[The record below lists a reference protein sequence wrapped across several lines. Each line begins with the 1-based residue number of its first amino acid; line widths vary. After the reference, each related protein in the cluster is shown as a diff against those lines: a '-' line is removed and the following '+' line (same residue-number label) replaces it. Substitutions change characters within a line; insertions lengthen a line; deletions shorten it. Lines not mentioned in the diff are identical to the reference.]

1 MSQSVFP
8 IRNDHDHARA
18 LEQIERLWGA
28 DAGTPEADLLEV
40 LVTLVNAYEARHHA
54 IELPDPIEAIK
65 FRMEQAGLSRADL
78 EPILGGRGRVS
89 EVLNR
94 RRKLSIEMIRRLHSE
109 LGIPAEVLLRDYE
122 IRSAS

>member
-1 MSQSVFP
+1 MNVHVQA
-8 IRNDHDHARA
+8 IRNDRDHARA
-18 LEQIERLWGA
+18 LEQIEQLWGA
-28 DAGTPEADLLEV
+28 EALSPEADLLEV
-40 LVTLVNAYEARHHA
+40 LVTLVDAYEARYHA
-54 IELPDPIEAIK
+54 IALPDPIEAIK

-109 LGIPAEVLLRDYE
+109 LGIPAEVLLQDYE
-122 IRSAS
+122 IRSAG